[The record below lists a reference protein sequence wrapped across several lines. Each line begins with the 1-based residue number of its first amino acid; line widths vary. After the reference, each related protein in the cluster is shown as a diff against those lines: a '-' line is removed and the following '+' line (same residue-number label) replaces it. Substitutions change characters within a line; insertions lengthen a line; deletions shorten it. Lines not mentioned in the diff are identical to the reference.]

1 MTVGIFV
8 TVTDFFKDLLEQPWF
23 KLRKQAGI
31 LAAEATGL
39 AYNTYGKYLNGKKS
53 VPAPEKSRK
62 KPKKA
67 RFEGRDQPRAFR
79 SYAP

>member
-23 KLRKQAGI
+23 ELRKQAGI

-39 AYNTYGKYLNGKKS
+39 AYNTYRKYLNGKKS

-62 KPKKA
+62 KPKPDSRA
-67 RFEGRDQPRAFR
+67 AINPEPRDGK
-79 SYAP
+79 